1 LKCLLGEYV
10 TNSKLRTPYSELARK
25 GPAFVLTV
33 AGSDSSGGAGIQADL
48 KAFRANGVPGLTAIT
63 GLTAQNS
70 RGITHIHPA
79 PLENLLGQ
87 LEAVD
92 GDFHIVAA
100 KTGMLPTADA
110 IRTVAAFFRAR
121 PALRLVVDPVLIATS
136 GASLR
141 LEDTTQALL
150 TELIPLASVVT
161 PNLDEAAVL
170 GGRELVDSDEG
181 ADLLWAQFHVP
192 FLLKGGHGNAAI
204 VRDVLITGEGK
215 RTFEYPRLEGEY
227 HGTGCILSASI
238 AAGLAKGSALP
249 EAVER
254 AEAFLHGEMTRAIVP
269 GKSELRYLLMN

>member
-1 LKCLLGEYV
+1 LNLNHIKNGRPTGSPLQVQRPSC
-10 TNSKLRTPYSELARK
+10 
-25 GPAFVLTV
+25 VLSV

-48 KAFRANGVPGLTAIT
+48 KAFRAHGVPGLTVIT

-70 RGITHIHPA
+70 RGITHIHPT
-79 PLENLLGQ
+79 PLDNLQ
-87 LEAVD
+87 AQMEALD
-92 GDFHIVAA
+92 ADFAIAAA
-100 KTGMLPTADA
+100 KTGMLPTAEA
-110 IRTVAAFFRAR
+110 IRAVAAFFRAG
-121 PALRLVVDPVLIATS
+121 PAIRLVVDPVLIATS

-170 GGRELVDSDEG
+170 AGRELVDSDEG
-181 ADLLWAQFHVP
+181 ADILWAQFHVP
-192 FLLKGGHGNAAI
+192 FLLKGGHGSQPI

-215 RTFEYPRLEGEY
+215 RVFEYPRLEGEF

-238 AAGLAKGSALP
+238 AAGLAKGLGLA

-254 AEAFLHGEMTRAIVP
+254 ADAFLHEAMARAIVP
-269 GKSELRYLLMN
+269 GKSELRYLLME